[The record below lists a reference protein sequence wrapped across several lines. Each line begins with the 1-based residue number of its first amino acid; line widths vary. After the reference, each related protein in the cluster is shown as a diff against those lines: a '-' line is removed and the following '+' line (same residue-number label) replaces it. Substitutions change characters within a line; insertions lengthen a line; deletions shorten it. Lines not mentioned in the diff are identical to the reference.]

1 MNVEGLLEVYE
12 KAVDALKIE
21 QTNPVLIA
29 SIKLQIIAL
38 FINGKSDKVYQMSS
52 SKNPPSCVEDSLGT
66 PWGLHQVNQ
75 KIGAKQPVGMVFEG
89 REPIGLKYSECSPEK
104 QQKNLITSRILRLEG
119 LEEGINRGGSVDS
132 FAGYV
137 YIHGTNNE
145 TRIGQSITGGCINMK
160 NKDIDKLIRSI
171 NLGDKVVVT
180 SKQPCNR

>member
-1 MNVEGLLEVYE
+1 MNVEGLLDVYE

-52 SKNPPSCVEDSLGT
+52 SKNPPSCIEGSLGT
-66 PWGLHQVNQ
+66 PWGLHQVSE
-75 KIGAKQPVGMVFEG
+75 KIGWRQPVGMVFEG

-104 QQKNLITSRILRLEG
+104 QQKNLITTRILRLVG

-132 FAGYV
+132 FARYI
-137 YIHGTNNE
+137 YIHGTNHE
-145 TRIGQSITGGCINMK
+145 E
-160 NKDIDKLIRSI
+160 
-171 NLGDKVVVT
+171 NLGRPASSGCLQVANLDAVELFDLVPLNTHLYVHYDAK
-180 SKQPCNR
+180 S

>member
-38 FINGKSDKVYQMSS
+38 FTNGKSDKVYQMSS

-66 PWGLHQVNQ
+66 PWGLHEVNQ
-75 KIGAKQPVGMVFEG
+75 KIGARQPVGMVFEG

-132 FAGYV
+132 FARYV
-137 YIHGTNNE
+137 YIHGTNHE
-145 TRIGQSITGGCINMK
+145 E
-160 NKDIDKLIRSI
+160 
-171 NLGDKVVVT
+171 NLGKPASSGCLQVANLDAVELFDLVPLKT
-180 SKQPCNR
+180 HLFIHLDS